1 MTPFFK
7 RPVRGS
13 VCSSI
18 HSSLKVAALALA
30 IGLPTAAHA
39 HHPWMLP
46 SATVFSGNDP
56 WVTVDA
62 AISND
67 LFFFE
72 DFPLRLEGLLITGP
86 DGKSV
91 ETANANTG
99 KRRSTFDVQLMQSGT
114 YKLAII
120 SSGLNASFKVNG
132 QQKRLRGTPESLAKD
147 IPADAQD
154 VKVTQSQG
162 RVETFITAGKPN
174 KTALAVTGSGLELLP
189 VTNPTDL
196 VVGDTAT
203 FQFFFD
209 GKPAAGVDV
218 NIVPGGIRYRDKLL
232 DTKTRTDP
240 NGKVNVTWT
249 GPGVYLM
256 EASMANQK
264 PTVARATE
272 RRASYSVTLEV
283 LP

>member
-7 RPVRGS
+7 R
-13 VCSSI
+13 
-18 HSSLKVAALALA
+18 SLNSTLKIAALTLA

-46 SATVFSGNDP
+46 STTVFSGNDP

-86 DGKSV
+86 NGKSV
-91 ETANANTG
+91 EAANANTG
-99 KRRSTFDVQLMQSGT
+99 KRRSTFDLQLTQSGT
-114 YKLAII
+114 YKLAIV
-120 SSGLNASFKVNG
+120 SSGLNASYKTGG
-132 QQKRLRGTPESLAKD
+132 QQKRWRGTAEALAKD

-154 VKVTQSQG
+154 LKVTQSQG
-162 RVETFITAGKPN
+162 RVETFITSGKPN
-174 KTALAVTGSGLELLP
+174 KTALATTGSGLELLP
-189 VTNPTDL
+189 ITNPNDL
-196 VVGDTAT
+196 VVGDTAI
-203 FQFFFD
+203 FQFLFD
-209 GKPAAGVDV
+209 GKPAAGVNV
-218 NIVPGGIRYRDKLL
+218 NIIPGGIRYRDKLL
-232 DTKTRTDP
+232 DTKTRTDAD
-240 NGKVNVTWT
+240 GKVSVTWS
-249 GPGVYLM
+249 GPGLYM
-256 EASMANQK
+256 MDASLTNQK
-264 PTVARATE
+264 PTVPHATE